1 MARVYRRV
9 SPERR
14 TFCAPNSG
22 ARAAPS
28 PLLGPPLP
36 QMHGRFAS
44 NGSKTGIRVRSVSHS
59 SAERYEQEKR
69 LKYLTLDQF
78 WFPQHRRSNHADNDH
93 NNDRDGVATPP
104 AEKRPGFPGQTPHGP
119 ISRGDDENRTRIISL
134 ED

>member
-22 ARAAPS
+22 ARAALS

-36 QMHGRFAS
+36 KLHGPFAS

-59 SAERYEQEKR
+59 SAERCGQEKR
-69 LKYLTLDQF
+69 LKYLTPDQF
-78 WFPQHRRSNHADNDH
+78 RFPQHRRSNHADNEH
-93 NNDRDGVATPP
+93 NGDRD
-104 AEKRPGFPGQTPHGP
+104 
-119 ISRGDDENRTRIISL
+119 DE
-134 ED
+134 